1 MKIKVC
7 CVDEDGRYGGP
18 QSRMIDVYKKMN
30 LNKFKYEFVIPSN
43 ITIFKKKLK
52 KN

>member
-30 LNKFKYEFVIPSN
+30 FNKFKYEFVIPSN
-43 ITIFKKKLK
+43 ITIFKK
-52 KN
+52 N